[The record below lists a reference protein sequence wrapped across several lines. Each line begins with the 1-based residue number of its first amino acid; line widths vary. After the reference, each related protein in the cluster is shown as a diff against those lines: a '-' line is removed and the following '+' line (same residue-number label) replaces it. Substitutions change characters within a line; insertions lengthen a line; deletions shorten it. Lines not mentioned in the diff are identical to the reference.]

1 MARNER
7 GNYYTR
13 YGGKSGTNIGF
24 RSPKAIYDSIK
35 GILGVKDTT
44 EANDQAILYGLAGK
58 YLPRLSLGLQQTLL
72 NNGLGNQAQ
81 GDTQNTVRVFCSTT
95 NLGDAIEKLVGQT
108 TRGRRIV
115 KVNIPKKRVF
125 I

>member
-1 MARNER
+1 MARTER
-7 GNYYTR
+7 GNYFAR
-13 YGGKSGTNIGF
+13 YAGKTGTNIAF

-35 GILGVKDTT
+35 GDLGVQDVT
-44 EANDQAILYGLAGK
+44 EANDQAMLYGLAGR

-72 NNGLGNQAQ
+72 NTGLGNQAQ

-95 NLGDAIEKLVGQT
+95 NLGTAIASLVGKT

-115 KVNIPKKRVF
+115 KVSIPKRRVF
-125 I
+125 L